1 MKPTKM
7 RNRLIYQ
14 ATFNTKSKQL
24 TSPLSKDLR
33 QKYGRK
39 NARVTKGD
47 SVTAIRGELAGV
59 EGKVK
64 SVFTESGTI
73 SIEGVQNEKAK
84 GEKFDVRIHAS
95 NIMITGLNGE
105 DKIRMEKLANK
116 KRVKTTPEEKSDDRA
131 VMDSEKQPDMP
142 ETDSVPEK
150 QPDMPDKD
158 SKDKRIED
166 EK

>member
-14 ATFNTKSKQL
+14 ATFNTKSKHL

-47 SVTAIRGELAGV
+47 SVTVIRGELNGV
-59 EGKVK
+59 NGKIK
-64 SVFTESGTI
+64 SVFTESSTVA
-73 SIEGVQNEKAK
+73 IEGAQNEKAK
-84 GEKFDVRIHAS
+84 GEKFDVHIHAS
-95 NIMITGLNGE
+95 NIMITGLNGD
-105 DKIRMEKLANK
+105 DKIRMEKLVNK
-116 KRVKTTPEEKSDDRA
+116 KRVKAALGKKSDDLAVIDPDESTTPE
-131 VMDSEKQPDMP
+131 
-142 ETDSVPEK
+142 TDNATDESTT
-150 QPDMPDKD
+150 PDKD
-158 SKDKRIED
+158 SIDKRIED